1 LQKGV
6 KLAFLDGEA
15 GYWVAVA
22 SVAVNSESGTIRVR
36 WTGCTQ
42 AAKKKRE
49 DAEGLEIGEQ
59 GRRRHQVGRIG
70 KRTGE
75 EKVSTTKAD
84 LGSNTTPN
92 SAWAFVFGVY

>member
-6 KLAFLDGEA
+6 KLAFLDGKT
-15 GYWVAVA
+15 GYWVAVCEFRER
-22 SVAVNSESGTIRVR
+22 NHSGQMDR
-36 WTGCTQ
+36 CTQ

-59 GRRRHQVGRIG
+59 ARRRHQAGRMG

-75 EKVSTTKAD
+75 EKLSTAKAD